1 MDPENKISLVV
12 SRIFLIFQT
21 LSGRVYV
28 NLLEGYIYIYIWPNY
43 IKLQYFTNQN

>member
-12 SRIFLIFQT
+12 SGIFLIFQT

-28 NLLEGYIYIYIWPNY
+28 NLLEGYIYIYTY
-43 IKLQYFTNQN
+43 G